1 MLADKPVHVKEFDG
15 HTIHYPPTF
24 TKPFNPLVQ
33 AVAKALVP
41 SHVAAPAKTVVA
53 VVGSAWHGIHLPYAK

>member
-1 MLADKPVHVKEFDG
+1 LLADKPVHVKEFDG

-24 TKPFNPLVQ
+24 TNPFNPVVQ

-41 SHVAAPAKTVVA
+41 SHVATPAKAVVA
-53 VVGSAWHGIHLPYAK
+53 VVVSA